1 MCVPVRKG
9 MLYGVPSQC
18 QIPAALCGFVRL
30 LTGHLGANVCA
41 NPRILCVS
49 SVGIVL
55 KILTAIGYIAYDGSA
70 QQ

>member
-1 MCVPVRKG
+1 MLVPVWKG
-9 MLYGVPSQC
+9 MLYGVPSQ
-18 QIPAALCGFVRL
+18 FVRL

-41 NPRILCVS
+41 NPRIRCVS